1 MKISEVKICPV
12 KPQDGL
18 VAFASVVI
26 DGNIY
31 LGSIAVYTR
40 LDGSYRILYPTKRIG
55 TKYLNVFHP
64 INSECGKQ
72 LENLIIKKCNE
83 LFERS
88 NDDRHGKT
96 DYELI

>member
-1 MKISEVKICPV
+1 MKVSEVKICPV

-26 DGNIY
+26 DNDIY

-40 LDGSYRILYPTKRIG
+40 LDGSYRILYPTKRVG
-55 TKYLNVFHP
+55 TKPLNVFHP
-64 INSECGKQ
+64 INSTCAKQ
-72 LENLIIKKCNE
+72 IEEVIIRKCSE

-88 NDDRHGKT
+88 NDDRYGKT
-96 DYELI
+96 DYELV

>member
-26 DGNIY
+26 DNNIY

>member
-1 MKISEVKICPV
+1 MKISEIKICPV

-26 DGNIY
+26 DDNIY

>member
-1 MKISEVKICPV
+1 MKISEVKISPV

-18 VAFASVVI
+18 VAFASLVV
-26 DGNIY
+26 DNDIY

-55 TKYLNVFHP
+55 ATYLNVFHP
-64 INSECGKQ
+64 INSSCGRRI
-72 LENLIIKKCNE
+72 EEAIIKKCTE

>member
-1 MKISEVKICPV
+1 MIISEVRIRPV
-12 KPQDGL
+12 KPQEGL
-18 VAFASVVI
+18 VVFASVVI
-26 DGNIY
+26 DNDIY

-55 TKYLNVFHP
+55 DRYFDVFHP
-64 INSECGKQ
+64 INSISSQKI
-72 LENLIIKKCNE
+72 ENAIIKKCNE
-83 LFERS
+83 LFERG

>member
-26 DGNIY
+26 DDNIY

-72 LENLIIKKCNE
+72 LENLIIKK
-83 LFERS
+83 
-88 NDDRHGKT
+88 
-96 DYELI
+96 

>member
-26 DGNIY
+26 DDNIY

>member
-26 DGNIY
+26 DDNIY

-72 LENLIIKKCNE
+72 LENLIVKKCNE

>member
-18 VAFASVVI
+18 VAFASIVI
-26 DGNIY
+26 DNSIY

-72 LENLIIKKCNE
+72 LEDLIVKKCNE

-96 DYELI
+96 NYELI

>member
-1 MKISEVKICPV
+1 MRISEVKISPV

-26 DGNIY
+26 DNSIY

-40 LDGSYRILYPTKRIG
+40 LNGSYRILYPTKRIG

-64 INSECGKQ
+64 INSECGRQ
-72 LENLIIKKCNE
+72 IEELIVKKCNE

-88 NDDRHGKT
+88 NDDRYDKT

>member
-26 DGNIY
+26 DDNIY

-72 LENLIIKKCNE
+72 LEDLIVKKCNE

-96 DYELI
+96 NYELI

>member
-26 DGNIY
+26 DNNMY

-55 TKYLNVFHP
+55 TKYLNVFHS

-72 LENLIIKKCNE
+72 IENLIIKKCSE

-88 NDDRHGKT
+88 NDDRYGKT

>member
-1 MKISEVKICPV
+1 MSRKATGWSC
-12 KPQDGL
+12 
-18 VAFASVVI
+18 SVCECNNRNNV
-26 DGNIY
+26 Y

-88 NDDRHGKT
+88 NDDRHGKA
-96 DYELI
+96 DYKLI